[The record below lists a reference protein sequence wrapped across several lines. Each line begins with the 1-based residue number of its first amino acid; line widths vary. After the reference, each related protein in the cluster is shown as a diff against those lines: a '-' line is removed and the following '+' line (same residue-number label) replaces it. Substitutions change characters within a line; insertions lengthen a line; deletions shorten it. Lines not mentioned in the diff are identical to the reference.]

1 MIVQITGILINKTIQ
16 EIIVDANGIGYLCN
30 ISNNTYNNLPDI
42 GKVVTILTHLNIS
55 ENKHSLYGFYSNQ
68 ERNLFKMLIKV
79 SGIGPKIGMQ
89 LLSSSDAKQFET
101 MIINSDVIM
110 LSTLPGIGPKT
121 AKRLIVELKDKFTIV
136 AKDDI
141 PSDDIPNNH
150 RDAHQALINLG
161 YHSKNIEKIIIEI
174 TQLNIDIS
182 VEDLIKEC
190 LKELR

>member
-1 MIVQITGILINKTIQ
+1 MIVQITGILINKKIE
-16 EIIVDANGIGYLCN
+16 EIIIDANGIGYLCS
-30 ISNNTYNNLPDI
+30 ISNNTYNELPDI
-42 GKVVTILTHLNIS
+42 GKIFTILTYLNVS

-89 LLSSSDAKQFET
+89 LLSNADSKKFEK
-101 MIINSDVIM
+101 MIINSDVTM

-121 AKRLIVELKDKFTIV
+121 AKRLIIELKDKFTKV
-136 AKDDI
+136 EKNEI
-141 PSDDIPNNH
+141 PSDEMPNSYH
-150 RDAHQALINLG
+150 DAHQALINLG
-161 YHSKNIEKIIIEI
+161 YHSKSIEKIIIEI
-174 TQLNIDIS
+174 TQSNIDIS

>member
-1 MIVQITGILINKTIQ
+1 MIVQITGILINKKIE
-16 EIIVDANGIGYLCN
+16 EIIIDANGIGYLCS
-30 ISNNTYNNLPDI
+30 ISNNTYNELPDI
-42 GKVVTILTHLNIS
+42 GKIFTILTYLNIS

-89 LLSSSDAKQFET
+89 LLSNADSKKFEK
-101 MIINSDVIM
+101 MIINSDVTM

-121 AKRLIVELKDKFTIV
+121 AKRLIIELKDKFTKV
-136 AKDDI
+136 EKDDI
-141 PSDDIPNNH
+141 PSDEMPNSY
-150 RDAHQALINLG
+150 RDAHQALISLG
-161 YHSKNIEKIIIEI
+161 YHSKSIEKIIIEI
-174 TQLNIDIS
+174 TQSNIDIS

>member
-1 MIVQITGILINKTIQ
+1 MIVQITGILINNTIQ

-101 MIINSDVIM
+101 MIINSDVTM

-121 AKRLIVELKDKFTIV
+121 AKRLIIELKDKFTIV
-136 AKDDI
+136 EKDDI
-141 PSDDIPNNH
+141 PSDDLPNNH

-161 YHSKNIEKIIIEI
+161 YHSKNIEKIIIET

>member
-30 ISNNTYNNLPDI
+30 ISNNTHNNLPDI

-101 MIINSDVIM
+101 MIINSDVTM

-121 AKRLIVELKDKFTIV
+121 AKRLIIELKDKFTIV
-136 AKDDI
+136 EKDDI
-141 PSDDIPNNH
+141 PSDDLPNNH

-161 YHSKNIEKIIIEI
+161 YHSKDIEKIIIEI

>member
-16 EIIVDANGIGYLCN
+16 EIIIEANGIGYLCN
-30 ISNNTYNNLPDI
+30 ISNKTYNHLPDI

-101 MIINSDVIM
+101 MIINSDVTM

-121 AKRLIVELKDKFTIV
+121 AKRLIIELKDKFTIV
-136 AKDDI
+136 EKDDI
-141 PSDDIPNNH
+141 PSDDLPNNY

-161 YHSKNIEKIIIEI
+161 YHSKDIEKIIIEI